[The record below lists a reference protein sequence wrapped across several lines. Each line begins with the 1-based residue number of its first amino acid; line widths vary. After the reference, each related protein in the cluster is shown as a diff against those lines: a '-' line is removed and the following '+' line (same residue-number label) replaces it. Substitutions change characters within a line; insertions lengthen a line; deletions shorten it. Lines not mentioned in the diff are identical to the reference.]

1 MKILK
6 LKNIKKYFLTTVNIF
21 KIFYISNKL
30 FKRNNSIKFI
40 FFYFPVRAY
49 QKNIIELVN
58 QLNKK
63 RNIKAYLIYNS
74 QSSKELAFKKNSF
87 FIDFGYFRFVPF
99 VNYFLSRINYI
110 ISSYVNYIFLP
121 NTINIYISH
130 DIYDTPMVN
139 KVIENKLFTELSKL
153 DYIFVS
159 ADIVKNYFKKKFVE
173 YSDSKKKNNTKIINT
188 GYLKLD
194 HVCRELKLI
203 KNKQN
208 QILIAPTASKHYQ
221 SINLSFHINKI
232 IQFLLQKK
240 YQVIYRPH
248 PMDLTY
254 KGNHKLIKKINQR
267 FKNDDNFF
275 LDISN
280 SYLESYSKSFILI
293 TDFSGTAYTYSFS
306 QNKPVIF
313 FSYNENE
320 IIKKELSKLNYF
332 IDRKKIGYIVNNFT
346 VLNQKLKKIQ
356 KNNILFGKKIDK
368 LKKIR
373 IKNFGNSLKV
383 TKKTIESML

>member
-139 KVIENKLFTELSKL
+139 KEIENKLFTELSKL

-159 ADIVKNYFKKKFVE
+159 ADIVKDYFEKKFVE
-173 YSDSKKKNNTKIINT
+173 YSDSKKKIIP
-188 GYLKLD
+188 K
-194 HVCRELKLI
+194 
-203 KNKQN
+203 
-208 QILIAPTASKHYQ
+208 
-221 SINLSFHINKI
+221 
-232 IQFLLQKK
+232 
-240 YQVIYRPH
+240 
-248 PMDLTY
+248 
-254 KGNHKLIKKINQR
+254 
-267 FKNDDNFF
+267 
-275 LDISN
+275 
-280 SYLESYSKSFILI
+280 
-293 TDFSGTAYTYSFS
+293 
-306 QNKPVIF
+306 
-313 FSYNENE
+313 
-320 IIKKELSKLNYF
+320 
-332 IDRKKIGYIVNNFT
+332 
-346 VLNQKLKKIQ
+346 
-356 KNNILFGKKIDK
+356 
-368 LKKIR
+368 
-373 IKNFGNSLKV
+373 
-383 TKKTIESML
+383 

>member
-1 MKILK
+1 VKILK
-6 LKNIKKYFLTTVNIF
+6 LKNIKKYFLTIVNIF

-139 KVIENKLFTELSKL
+139 KEIENKLFTELSKL

-159 ADIVKNYFKKKFVE
+159 ADIVKDYFEKKFVE

>member
-1 MKILK
+1 MKILN

-139 KVIENKLFTELSKL
+139 KEIENKLFTELSKL

-159 ADIVKNYFKKKFVE
+159 ADIVKDYFEKKFVE

-203 KNKQN
+203 KNKPN

>member
-1 MKILK
+1 MIFEKIVLTIISIKNLLIINLLICYYKILNQKILIFYHPKDNFKDISDYHINK
-6 LKNIKKYFLTTVNIF
+6 LLKFPNSKNIKVIILDNS
-21 KIFYISNKL
+21 KINFY
-30 FKRNNSIKFI
+30 
-40 FFYFPVRAY
+40 
-49 QKNIIELVN
+49 
-58 QLNKK
+58 
-63 RNIKAYLIYNS
+63 
-74 QSSKELAFKKNSF
+74 
-87 FIDFGYFRFVPF
+87 
-99 VNYFLSRINYI
+99 RINYI
-110 ISSYVNYIFLP
+110 KQHFIKYIIGVDLFLNNYVCDTFPKKCQRAYLH
-121 NTINIYISH
+121 H

-139 KVIENKLFTELSKL
+139 KEIENKLFTELSKL

-159 ADIVKNYFKKKFVE
+159 ADIVKDYFEKKFVE

-208 QILIAPTASKHYQ
+208 HILIAPTASKHYQ

>member
-1 MKILK
+1 MKILN

-58 QLNKK
+58 LLNKK
-63 RNIKAYLIYNS
+63 KNIQAYLIYNS
-74 QSSKELAFKKNSF
+74 QSSKELVFKKNSF
-87 FIDFGYFRFVPF
+87 FIFFVYFRFVPF

-139 KVIENKLFTELSKL
+139 KEIENKLFTELSKL

-159 ADIVKNYFKKKFVE
+159 ADIVKDYFEKKFVE

-203 KNKQN
+203 KNKPN

>member
-1 MKILK
+1 M
-6 LKNIKKYFLTTVNIF
+6 
-21 KIFYISNKL
+21 
-30 FKRNNSIKFI
+30 
-40 FFYFPVRAY
+40 
-49 QKNIIELVN
+49 VN

-63 RNIKAYLIYNS
+63 KNIQAYLIYNS
-74 QSSKELAFKKNSF
+74 QSSKELVFKKNSF

-139 KVIENKLFTELSKL
+139 KEIENKLFTELSKL

-159 ADIVKNYFKKKFVE
+159 ADIVKDYFEKKFVE

-194 HVCRELKLI
+194 HVCRELRLI
-203 KNKQN
+203 KNKPN

>member
-139 KVIENKLFTELSKL
+139 KEIENKLFTELSKL

-159 ADIVKNYFKKKFVE
+159 ADIVKDYFEKKFVE

>member
-1 MKILK
+1 VKILN

-63 RNIKAYLIYNS
+63 KNIQAYLIYNS
-74 QSSKELAFKKNSF
+74 QSSKELVFKKNSF

-139 KVIENKLFTELSKL
+139 KEIENKLFTELSKL

-159 ADIVKNYFKKKFVE
+159 ADIVKDYFEKKFVE

-203 KNKQN
+203 KNKPN

>member
-1 MKILK
+1 
-6 LKNIKKYFLTTVNIF
+6 
-21 KIFYISNKL
+21 
-30 FKRNNSIKFI
+30 
-40 FFYFPVRAY
+40 
-49 QKNIIELVN
+49 
-58 QLNKK
+58 
-63 RNIKAYLIYNS
+63 
-74 QSSKELAFKKNSF
+74 
-87 FIDFGYFRFVPF
+87 
-99 VNYFLSRINYI
+99 
-110 ISSYVNYIFLP
+110 
-121 NTINIYISH
+121 
-130 DIYDTPMVN
+130 
-139 KVIENKLFTELSKL
+139 
-153 DYIFVS
+153 
-159 ADIVKNYFKKKFVE
+159 
-173 YSDSKKKNNTKIINT
+173 
-188 GYLKLD
+188 
-194 HVCRELKLI
+194 
-203 KNKQN
+203 
-208 QILIAPTASKHYQ
+208 
-221 SINLSFHINKI
+221 
-232 IQFLLQKK
+232 
-240 YQVIYRPH
+240 
-248 PMDLTY
+248 MDLTY

>member
-1 MKILK
+1 VKILN

-139 KVIENKLFTELSKL
+139 KEIENKLFTELSKL

-159 ADIVKNYFKKKFVE
+159 ADIVKDYFEKKFVE